1 MTPNEYLDFTEP
13 QEVIDRHI
21 ARYVRAIEYVD
32 ETLQLHKGIWYDAG
46 CGSGYGTSRMR
57 GAWNIGCDQNEEAIE
72 CARIGETGNV
82 LYSHLGMW
90 DIESIFK
97 PGVIRAILCIHSFEH
112 LDDQEQPH
120 ALCAFWR
127 LLEPGG
133 VLWMC
138 CPVDTIR
145 KDGYPES
152 DRHHTNAN
160 PYHLSIPTTQEIVSG
175 LKMAGFIA
183 DGQVTVVGHR
193 EYDAT
198 SGERETE
205 VEIVARKL

>member
-90 DIESIFK
+90 DIEAVIK
-97 PGVIRAILCIHSFEH
+97 PGVIRTILCIHSYEH
-112 LDDQEQPH
+112 LDDQEQQA
-120 ALCAFWR
+120 ALSAFWR

-133 VLWMC
+133 VLWLC
-138 CPVDTIR
+138 CPVVPDLT
-145 KDGYPES
+145 DVES
-152 DRHHTNAN
+152 AN
-160 PYHLSIPTTQEIVSG
+160 PYHRSVPTIAG
-175 LKMAGFIA
+175 LKSALQIAGF
-183 DGQVTVVGHR
+183 VTGAEVQGTN